1 MLHEHKITYRLTD
14 EQEAR
19 LFSLAARFN
28 RATDGNMDPD
38 GMLHSLL
45 NVYGSCNL
53 INDRMDAMSAA
64 LDAIERRRGVE
75 EP

>member
-1 MLHEHKITYRLTD
+1 MLHEHKITYRLTE

-19 LFSLAARFN
+19 LISLVARLN
-28 RATDGNMDPD
+28 RAMNDEIDLD

-45 NVYGSCNL
+45 NVNGSCNL

-64 LDAIERRRGVE
+64 LDAIERQRGLE